1 MAMGEPWG
9 CAAPTNRRGGCR
21 CDLFQPSSLSHA
33 LARLSPFACVAQ
45 LCCCCDRPALCRS
58 LFRRRGDSPRP
69 CRYSGSRAALSRSGL
84 PKLFAVAA
92 TLCVLLSAFRFR
104 GAGLPFAVPIG
115 WSSPA
120 VLCVLSGGCR
130 RLCCSV
136 LLSAV
141 VVWLASSCWSG
152 EGSGAVFV
160 RSWRWSPVREEFV
173 AS

>member
-21 CDLFQPSSLSHA
+21 CDLFQPSSLA
-33 LARLSPFACVAQ
+33 LARSPPSRALRSFAAAIGPRSAR
-45 LCCCCDRPALCRS
+45 LCSAAAAIL
-58 LFRRRGDSPRP
+58 PRP
-69 CRYSGSRAALSRSGL
+69 RRYSGSRAALSRSGL